1 MEDLLFLM
9 HSRCLKIDFFFV
21 IPEFVM
27 LSSFLGDGRP
37 LSRSLPDC
45 PCNTHCI
52 HPHIGSF
59 DIVQYIDLFGKLAR
73 RLTDVLRHPRAWK
86 LVNYTQRRGAA
97 AAGLGTA
104 ACKYLHQPCHATT
117 NCGISSTLQLVLSTR
132 AF

>member
-9 HSRCLKIDFFFV
+9 HSRRLKVAFFLVV

-37 LSRSLPDC
+37 LSRSLPDS

-59 DIVQYIDLFGKLAR
+59 FIVQYMDLFGKLAR
-73 RLTDVLRHPRAWK
+73 RPTDV
-86 LVNYTQRRGAA
+86 
-97 AAGLGTA
+97 
-104 ACKYLHQPCHATT
+104 
-117 NCGISSTLQLVLSTR
+117 
-132 AF
+132 